1 MAGNL
6 PMINAIF
13 YDTAYAALVQGV
25 LLPPHPGCPFRPL
38 EDIGNIDNGEASF
51 LVALEDRQAFLEAFS
66 HLINER
72 LEKKGFLFLLSMG
85 IDEVQTKRE
94 EIQRFI
100 DLISQRCRKAAA
112 LIVPSREGYPLEN
125 RYSLANAFY
134 LFAQLGDTR
143 MEAHLPNRS
152 VNLIGIKRVAPGIA
166 ENTERVLWE
175 VKRGIV
181 KMESPEAKGGTIADK
196 IRSYL
201 ESSCFSQAFLDE
213 FLNKKLL
220 GLDIPDADLI
230 TLTNLPAELNA
241 LSEQVRKL
249 PDGYA
254 RMLGQGEALDGNHLL
269 RQISGILD
277 IPQNPL
283 FSVRQA
289 LSTVCEWIASRE
301 EKTVP
306 EEVDTTPLA
315 SRISDC
321 EQKVEQ
327 HILKFRSKE
336 KTIKIGMGL
345 LVASLVGV
353 LLRVLPMRPILYILL
368 TAGPVLLAWF
378 FAWRF
383 FVRRRVRSCV
393 IQLREELDSGMAALK
408 DSHFRPALETL
419 ASCQV
424 ATLVQNLLERADSQC
439 GFIRSWEGQAPEDVE
454 NRYFHPLLDKA
465 FSISEHDPEW
475 KRLVFNW
482 KNLLSENALNDEVFS
497 AFVQANQESLRKWLD
512 QLAFNKPAW
521 FAENETEL
529 RNELLG
535 FSWPCEEHFPLRQTI
550 FAIPWAFPDFIIPD
564 QQHAD
569 FALLETKL
577 EFFHVKLV

>member
-51 LVALEDRQAFLEAFS
+51 LVALEDRQAFLEVFS
-66 HLINER
+66 RLINER

-289 LSTVCEWIASRE
+289 LAMVCEWIASRE

-321 EQKVEQ
+321 EQKVER
-327 HILKFRSKE
+327 HILHLRSKE

-353 LLRVLPMRPILYILL
+353 LLRVLPMRP
-368 TAGPVLLAWF
+368 VLSTLSVAWLVLIAWF
-378 FAWRF
+378 CAWRF